1 MTDRQFDIL
10 MMHSGMMQDGLA
22 SSEVVAYL
30 TLMGESAEDI
40 LWLVNHVKASEKAR
54 EAIQ

>member
-22 SSEVVAYL
+22 SSEAIAYM
-30 TLMGESAEDI
+30 TLMGESTENI
-40 LWLVNHVKASEKAR
+40 LWLINHVKASVEARKAT
-54 EAIQ
+54 Q